1 MSFLDKIWPWMKVSH
16 KPGEIAKVSGQYT
29 DTRTHKQA
37 TVTKGEPLPPSS
49 EAGAKWVLTDRSR
62 HKEYVAPVSIKK
74 AKIKK

>member
-29 DTRTHKQA
+29 DTRTRKQS

-49 EAGAKWVLTDRSR
+49 KAGAKWMLTDKTR
-62 HKEYVAPVSIKK
+62 HKESKQVKTTKK
-74 AKIKK
+74 KK